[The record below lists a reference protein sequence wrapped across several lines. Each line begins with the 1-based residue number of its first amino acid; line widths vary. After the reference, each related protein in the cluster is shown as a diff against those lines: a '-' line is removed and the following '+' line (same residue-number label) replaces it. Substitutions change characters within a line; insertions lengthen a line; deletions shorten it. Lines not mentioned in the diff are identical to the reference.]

1 MRTLKQKISELEL
14 EREISNGNW
23 EIVKYRVNGGKWCAG
38 KKISKNVIIYE
49 GGFRGMVSG
58 TEWRKI

>member
-23 EIVKYRVNGGKWCAG
+23 EIVKYRVNGGKWYIG